1 MYTYM
6 KTSCYIS
13 QIDTIFVCHLYLNKT
28 EGKRNECVFS
38 LLDWDTD
45 MMVGAGASTL
55 VTDTEAKGD
64 GGCQLWDT
72 DLGVVLW
79 TTGNTF
85 LSF

>member
-72 DLGVVLW
+72 DLGVVL
-79 TTGNTF
+79 
-85 LSF
+85 